1 MTDLDI
7 VRFEGLRT
15 FLAFK
20 GCRNLLP
27 ILANVLRDWPM
38 VRVGATEGLSPPIVV
53 EKINQRYQRRSP
65 WLEQPVAF
73 RDPVDA
79 VCGLIVDLIHA
90 YITEQENPL
99 CLHGA
104 ALEVQNGL
112 MIFPNTYRAGKS
124 LLSLK
129 LVSRGARLFSDDVLP
144 IGDNDNVG
152 IALGIL
158 PRLRLPLPEAAGK
171 ELTEYIKVRVGPQS
185 HRYRYVQLDREAL
198 AERGS
203 QAPVTVVISLRRGAG
218 ARPLLQPAK
227 KSDVVRDMI
236 LRNFARQSPS
246 VAIVDQI
253 HAAVEKA
260 QCFTLDYDNLDEAA
274 ELLEERFGFCRVPHH
289 PRVDVDTLSKE
300 RFLQSPAII
309 ARRIDDTLFL
319 INPHDESI
327 FYLNALSAGLWH
339 LLADP
344 VSLGEATVTVQ
355 QAFPEISTDNITTDV
370 STLFTQLLEKQLIKV
385 M

>member
-7 VRFEGLRT
+7 VTFQGLRT
-15 FLAFK
+15 PLALK

-27 ILANVLRDWPM
+27 ILASVLRDWPIA
-38 VRVGATEGLSPPIVV
+38 RVGAEEGLAPLIVV

-73 RDPVDA
+73 RDPVDT

-90 YITEQENPL
+90 YIAEQENPL

-112 MIFPNTYRAGKS
+112 MLFPNTYRAGKS
-124 LLSLK
+124 LLCLK
-129 LVSRGARLFSDDVLP
+129 LVSCGARLFSDDVLP
-144 IGDNDNVG
+144 IGDNGNVG
-152 IALGIL
+152 MALGML
-158 PRLRLPLPEAAGK
+158 PRLRLPLPETAGK
-171 ELTEYIKVRVGPQS
+171 ELTEYIRARIGPQS
-185 HRYRYVQLDREAL
+185 RRYRYVQLDREAL
-198 AERGS
+198 AGRGS
-203 QAPVTVVISLRRGAG
+203 QAPVTVVINLSRGVG
-218 ARPLLQPAK
+218 ARPSLQPAK

-253 HAAVEKA
+253 HAVVEKA
-260 QCFTLDYDNLDEAA
+260 QCFTLDYDNLDQAT
-274 ELLEERFGFCRVPHH
+274 ELLVERFGLRRQQQLRAAESRTQCR
-289 PRVDVDTLSKE
+289 E
-300 RFLQSPAII
+300 RFQQSQGII
-309 ARRIDDTLFL
+309 ARHSDDTLFL

-327 FYLNALSAGLWH
+327 FYLNALSAGLWQ

-344 VSLGEATVTVQ
+344 VSLAEAIATVE
-355 QAFPEISTDNITTDV
+355 QAFPEIATDSVASDV
-370 STLFTQLLEKQLIKV
+370 SRIFRELLEKQLIKLV
-385 M
+385 